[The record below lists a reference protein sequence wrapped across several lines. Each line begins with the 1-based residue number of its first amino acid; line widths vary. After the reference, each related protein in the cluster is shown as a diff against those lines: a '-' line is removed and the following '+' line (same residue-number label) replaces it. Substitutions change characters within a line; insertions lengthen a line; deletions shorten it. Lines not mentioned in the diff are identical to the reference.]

1 MAGLAYP
8 VLSARRPGLQRASS
22 WSITALVAALS
33 LAASGLRAAP
43 PDVEVE
49 ALFTDAAVLL
59 INGQRKMLRA
69 GQSFDGVTLVAA
81 HSSTATLEVDGA
93 TRELGLSRRV
103 GTNFQ
108 AAQSR
113 VVEIPRDAQLQY
125 QTTATINGKRVR
137 VLVDTGANV
146 VAMNSRH
153 AADLGVDYRTGLP
166 GQVETAGGIL
176 QAWQVTLRSVD
187 VGGIRV
193 DGVQASVVEGEF
205 PVNVLLGMTYLRHVE
220 MQETKGV
227 LSLSRSW

>member
-1 MAGLAYP
+1 M
-8 VLSARRPGLQRASS
+8 LSARRPGLQRASS

>member
-1 MAGLAYP
+1 MH
-8 VLSARRPGLQRASS
+8 SPGRASHRAAA
-22 WSITALVAALS
+22 TVFLACALS
-33 LAASGLRAAP
+33 LAVSSAWAGP

-49 ALFTDAAVLL
+49 ALFTDAAVLR
-59 INGQRKMLRA
+59 INGQRKMLRT
-69 GQSFDGVTLVAA
+69 GQSFGGVTLVAA
-81 HSSTATLEVDGA
+81 HSRTATVEVDGA

-103 GTNFQ
+103 GTNYQ

-125 QTTATINGKRVR
+125 QTTATINGKRVQ

-153 AADLGVDYRTGLP
+153 AAALGVDYRAGLP

-176 QAWQVTLRSVD
+176 RAWQVTLRSVD
-187 VGGIRV
+187 VGGIQV
-193 DGVQASVVEGEF
+193 DGVQASVVEGDF
-205 PVNVLLGMTYLRHVE
+205 PVDVLLGMTFLRHVE
-220 MQETKGV
+220 MQETNGV